1 MAAVDDILQNLPID
15 QLAQQVGADPQ
26 EVQQAA
32 QAALPALL
40 GGLQANAQGGGA
52 SSLLEALGQHTDDV
66 DPGQVN
72 EADGQQIASHIFGSN
87 EEQVYSALG
96 GTGASSGLIKKL
108 IPILA
113 PIVLSYLANKVLK
126 GGGGGLG
133 GGTAT
138 QQTAPADSS
147 AQGGPG
153 SLESMLQDVLG
164 GALGGGTAT
173 QQAPAPQQTRSAVAA
188 SSTSSVASSAAAAA
202 DHTSSTQCPARTA
215 SATARCPCGARRRE
229 SCFQLVSLAR
239 MISRALPA
247 SA

>member
-66 DPGQVN
+66 DPSQVD

-113 PIVLSYLANKVLK
+113 PIVLSYIANKVLK

-138 QQTAPADSS
+138 QQPAPADSS

-173 QQAPAPQQTRSAVAA
+173 QQAPAPPSRPSSRPVAA
-188 SSTSSVASSAAAAA
+188 SSTCSADSSAAAAA
-202 DHTSSTQCPARTA
+202 DQPATDYSYAGHGRE
-215 SATARCPCGARRRE
+215 RQRVDGA
-229 SCFQLVSLAR
+229 
-239 MISRALPA
+239 
-247 SA
+247 

>member
-126 GGGGGLG
+126 GGGGG
-133 GGTAT
+133 TAA

-164 GALGGGTAT
+164 GALGGAAT
-173 QQAPAPQQTRSAVAA
+173 QQAPAPQQ
-188 SSTSSVASSAAAAA
+188 STGGGII
-202 DHTSSTQCPARTA
+202 DIL
-215 SATARCPCGARRRE
+215 GGLLGGGRR
-229 SCFQLVSLAR
+229 
-239 MISRALPA
+239 
-247 SA
+247 

>member
-15 QLAQQVGADPQ
+15 QLAQQFGADPQ

-32 QAALPALL
+32 RTALPALL
-40 GGLQANAQGGGA
+40 GGLQANAQDPGGA
-52 SSLLEALGQHTDDV
+52 SSIVEALGQHDDDLLAGGV
-66 DPGQVN
+66 DLQQVDQ
-72 EADGQQIASHIFGSN
+72 ADGEKIASHIFGSN

-96 GTGASSGLIKKL
+96 SSGAGGGLVRRL

-133 GGTAT
+133 GGGGAAT
-138 QQTAPADSS
+138 PAPADNT

-153 SLESMLQDVLG
+153 SLDSMLQDVLG

-173 QQAPAPQQTRSAVAA
+173 QQAPAPTQQTQPSAGG
-188 SSTSSVASSAAAAA
+188 SIL
-202 DHTSSTQCPARTA
+202 DIL
-215 SATARCPCGARRRE
+215 GGLLGGGRR
-229 SCFQLVSLAR
+229 
-239 MISRALPA
+239 
-247 SA
+247 